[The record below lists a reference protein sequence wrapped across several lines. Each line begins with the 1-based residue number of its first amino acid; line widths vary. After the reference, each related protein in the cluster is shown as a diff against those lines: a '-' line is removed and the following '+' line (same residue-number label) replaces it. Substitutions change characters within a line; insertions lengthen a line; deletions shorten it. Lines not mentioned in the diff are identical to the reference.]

1 MELVPVQDHKHLVRD
16 LESGAILNTDLKVAE
31 GLRLAKKN
39 RQKTKDQLE
48 INTNDINSIKTEISE
63 IKTMVLFSLTLIVQ
77 FIMMKRQRTIYTYTM
92 KGQ

>member
-48 INTNDINSIKTEISE
+48 INTNDINSIKTELSE
-63 IKTMVLFSLTLIVQ
+63 IKTML
-77 FIMMKRQRTIYTYTM
+77 RTMIDG
-92 KGQ
+92 K

>member
-31 GLRLAKKN
+31 GLRMAKKN

-48 INTNDINSIKTEISE
+48 INTNDINSIKTELSE
-63 IKTMVLFSLTLIVQ
+63 IKTMLRTLIDG
-77 FIMMKRQRTIYTYTM
+77 R
-92 KGQ
+92 